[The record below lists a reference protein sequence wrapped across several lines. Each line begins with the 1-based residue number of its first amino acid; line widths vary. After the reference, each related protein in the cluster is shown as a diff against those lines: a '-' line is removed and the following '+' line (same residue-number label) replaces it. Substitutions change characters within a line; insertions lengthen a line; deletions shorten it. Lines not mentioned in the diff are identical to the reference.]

1 MRYSLPL
8 LVTAALAASTT
19 AQVQQA
25 LVPSTHHLGA
35 DVGHTAGSLNLFRS
49 SAGRFVVVYE
59 AAHFTASGITGPI
72 TISKLRFRGEDTECN
87 QGGQSFAGA
96 TVQLGTT
103 SLTTSTLSP
112 SFATN
117 WAPIAPD
124 TTTPAPVGTIAS
136 LNVAPSLGTSPNNFH
151 IEIDL
156 LALGSAISLD
166 PNSAEPNLLVE
177 IVMPNAPGFTIGS
190 SIGLVPTQQVAANT
204 PGVACFSSSD
214 ASGATGGL
222 SENGPVM
229 NLEFFGTGGYQ
240 NLVPARVDTYG
251 AGCNGSTSG
260 FYEEWKHTQ
269 RFDLANRTLVIT
281 PDSPATPNVYTVTA
295 GTTPPDLTRLNA
307 TPNSTA
313 DDLLI
318 TFPLGYAFNYVG
330 GVATQLR
337 VSTNGFIFL
346 DNGTTTQTWVPTRNK
361 WLGTAATETV
371 RFAPLWHDFHCGRNS
386 SSNPNSGLHIQN
398 DTSAG
403 AGQAVTY
410 VTWFEVARANVQ
422 QTPGGHS
429 VNTFQA
435 VFFQATGVVEFR
447 YGNMTE
453 IAGGASSGTT
463 REWVGITGFT
473 RGNIAGVPSK
483 NPQSRDLSLELPF
496 STGPEIANH
505 IGLVAVQSATTPPGP
520 AGRMFPGASITWN
533 ATDLPPTTTIG
544 ALFVDLAPLAP
555 GLNLPGLIAP
565 GCLISVTPS
574 AFAWEVF
581 LLPGT
586 TATGTLPL
594 VIPAGYNPAF
604 LGAQF
609 YTQFLVLDGLFGGP
623 NLITGSSP
631 ALKHTVGLQ

>member
-8 LVTAALAASTT
+8 LVAALAASTT

-59 AAHFTASGITGPI
+59 AAHFTASGITGQI
-72 TISKLRFRGEDTECN
+72 TIGTLRFRGEDTECN

-103 SLTTSTLSP
+103 SLTTATLSP

-124 TTTPAPVGTIAS
+124 TTTPAPVGTITS

-204 PGVACFSSSD
+204 PGVGCFSSSD

-229 NLEFFGTGGYQ
+229 NLEFFGNGGYQ

-281 PDSPATPNVYTVTA
+281 PDSPATPNLYTVTA

-435 VFFQATGVVEFR
+435 VFHQATGVVEFR

-483 NPQSRDLSLELPF
+483 DPQSRDLSLELPF
-496 STGPEIANH
+496 VTSVEGGLGNLGLQVAAAPVAAGGAYGGRAFAGQSLTWNVDNVPLGTVVGVQLLDFASSRP
-505 IGLVAVQSATTPPGP
+505 GLVLP
-520 AGRMFPGASITWN
+520 SIT
-533 ATDLPPTTTIG
+533 
-544 ALFVDLAPLAP
+544 
-555 GLNLPGLIAP
+555 AP
-565 GCLISVTPS
+565 GCVLSVS
-574 AFAWEVF
+574 
-581 LLPGT
+581 
-586 TATGTLPL
+586 TGAVLWD
-594 VIPAGYNPAF
+594 VQVWPAGAVSGAVPLAIPPGFDGLEVYAQYVV
-604 LGAQF
+604 LG
-609 YTQFLVLDGLFGGP
+609 GLFGGAD
-623 NLITGSSP
+623 LISAASN
-631 ALKHTVGLQ
+631 AVRQVVGRR